1 MACVRALAEGRAMS
15 RLPIAVLIIF
25 DGWGLREER
34 ESNAIRMARTPVMD
48 RLNATCAHTAI
59 DASGPAVGLLPGV
72 MGNSEVGHLTIGA
85 GRVIYQDVMRISKA
99 IETGAFFAN
108 PVLLDAMRRAGRDYT
123 LHIWGLLSDG
133 SVHSH
138 IDHLLALLEM
148 AVKQGVERIAVHA
161 VLDGRDKP
169 PRSALPFI
177 DQLEAALQKL
187 GRGRVATVSGRY
199 YAMDRDKRWDRTE
212 RAYNAMVDGEGL
224 HASSARAAV
233 EQAYAADKGDEF
245 VEPTIVGQ
253 AHPMADG
260 DQVICFNFR
269 ADRARQLTA
278 ALALEDFAG
287 FARRRHPRVGY
298 VCMTEYDR
306 AFNLPLA
313 FGPEDIPNT
322 LAEVLDRAEV
332 RNLRLAETEK
342 YAHVTYFLNGGVEKP
357 FKFEERVLI
366 PSPKVATYDLK
377 PEMSAMGIAERAE
390 QEIESGRF
398 GVIVINF
405 ANPDMVGHTGV
416 LPATIK
422 AVEVSDAAL
431 GRVLAAVER
440 KSGVALITADHGNAE
455 FMADPATGQPHTA
468 HTTYLV
474 PLILYD
480 PNYKGG
486 LAEGGTL
493 GDVAPT
499 LLGMLCIPQ
508 PAEMTGRDLRIPHCG
523 PRSGLHDRLMEFA

>member
-1 MACVRALAEGRAMS
+1 MACFRALAQGRVMI
-15 RLPIAVLIIF
+15 RPPIAALIIF
-25 DGWGLREER
+25 DGWGLRDAGEA
-34 ESNAIRMARTPVMD
+34 NAIRMARTPVMD
-48 RLNATCAHTAI
+48 RLNASCAHTAV
-59 DASGPAVGLLPGV
+59 DASGAAVGLLPGV

-108 PVLLDAMRRAGRDYT
+108 PALLDAMRRAGRDHT
-123 LHIWGLLSDG
+123 LHVWGLLSDG

-148 AVKQGVERIAVHA
+148 AVKQDVARIAVHA

-177 DQLEAALQKL
+177 DQLEATLQKL
-187 GRGRVATVSGRY
+187 GRGAVATVTGRY

-212 RAYNAMVDGEGL
+212 RAYNALVDGEGL
-224 HASSARAAV
+224 HAPSARAAV
-233 EQAYAADKGDEF
+233 EQAYAAGKGDEF
-245 VEPTIVGQ
+245 VEPTIIGQ

-278 ALALEDFAG
+278 ALALPDFSG
-287 FARRRHPRVGY
+287 FARRRHPRLGY

-306 AFNLPLA
+306 TFKLRLA
-313 FGPEDIPNT
+313 FGPEDIRNT
-322 LAEVLDRAEV
+322 LAEVLDRAGI

-342 YAHVTYFLNGGVEKP
+342 YAHVTYFLNGGVEQP
-357 FKFEERVLI
+357 FKLEERVLI

-377 PEMSAMGIAERAE
+377 PEMSAAAVAERAE
-390 QEIESGRF
+390 QEILSGRF

-416 LPATIK
+416 WPATVA
-422 AVEVSDAAL
+422 AVQASDAAL
-431 GRVLAAVER
+431 GRVIHAVER
-440 KSGVALITADHGNAE
+440 MGGVALITSDHGNAE

-468 HTTYLV
+468 HTTNLV
-474 PLILYD
+474 PLILVD
-480 PNYKGG
+480 RNYRGG

-493 GDVAPT
+493 ADVTPT
-499 LLGMLCIPQ
+499 FLAMLGIPQ
-508 PAEMTGRDLRIPHCG
+508 PPEMTGRDLRVRG
-523 PRSGLHDRLMEFA
+523 G